1 MDLARGANAEI
12 DGTTFDLSWE
22 RPPGS
27 AEIDISAYLLTDG
40 GKVRGDQDMLFFNQ
54 LAVPGLTMKQ
64 GPQGATFTLAPAAI
78 DPAIVRIA
86 FCAAIDGSN
95 DPAARLADA
104 GAIAIRNGAH
114 SFRADMTGAPEA
126 ALIMAEVYLRQG
138 QWKLRAVGQ
147 GFAGGLAA
155 LARSF
160 GMEVADEPAPAA
172 PPPPP
177 PPPAINLTKITLA
190 KVQTVSLRKGA
201 GAIRARLIWLGD
213 GPDGEGDLDFY
224 CFYVLADGIC
234 GKVYW
239 NDHGKDDAAPFITLS
254 GDSMS
259 AGEEEIILNKPEAL
273 RFALFAAYSAIDNGA
288 GAFASYR
295 PKMIITDQDGSE
307 VTIPLLHPVETSYW
321 VAISHVK
328 VGNGIAIEHV
338 ETYGDSDGPGVECAP
353 RLHADGSWDVS
364 KGEIEFKDD
373 FA

>member
-22 RPPGS
+22 RTPGG

-40 GKVRGDQDMLFFNQ
+40 GKVRGDRDMVFFNQ
-54 LAVPGLTMKQ
+54 LAVPGLTMRQ
-64 GPQGATFTLAPAAI
+64 DPRSATFTLAPASI
-78 DPAIVRIA
+78 DPAIRRIA

-95 DPAARLADA
+95 DPTARLADA

-114 SFRADMTGAPEA
+114 SFRAEMAGAPEA
-126 ALIMAEVYLRQG
+126 ALIVAEAYLRNG

-160 GMEVADEPAPAA
+160 GMEVADEPAKALAA

-177 PPPAINLTKITLA
+177 AVNLTKITLA
-190 KVQTVSLRKGA
+190 KAQTVSLRKGA

-239 NDHGKDDAAPFITLS
+239 NDHGKADAAPFITLS

-259 AGEEEIILNKPEAL
+259 AGEEEIILHKPEAL
-273 RFALFAAYSAIDNGA
+273 PAILNGQSPW
-288 GAFASYR
+288 FR
-295 PKMIITDQDGSE
+295 E
-307 VTIPLLHPVETSYW
+307 
-321 VAISHVK
+321 
-328 VGNGIAIEHV
+328 
-338 ETYGDSDGPGVECAP
+338 
-353 RLHADGSWDVS
+353 
-364 KGEIEFKDD
+364 
-373 FA
+373 